1 MSSSPFSYS
10 SFSRLFSASPFRH
23 SSFRHLFSAQ
33 VIALVGT
40 GLTTVALTLL
50 AYDLAGG
57 NAGVVLG
64 TAMAFKMVAYVI
76 FSPILGGLA
85 HRFPRK
91 ALLIILDVVRA
102 ATVLAMPFVTA
113 VWQVYLLI
121 FLLNLFSAG
130 FKPVFAASIPDVLPS
145 EEEYTKALSYSR
157 LAYDLESLLS
167 PLFAG
172 LALLYFSY
180 TALFLGNAVAFLISA
195 VLIMGCVLPHATR
208 PERSSSIW
216 EEITFGLRSYMA
228 TPRLRA
234 LLTLYAAVA
243 AASAMVIVN
252 TVVFIRESM
261 GLEDTD
267 VALAFAAA
275 GLGSMIAALLVPKA
289 LEFVN
294 DRTLMIGGSV
304 CMGVGLLLTSTDL
317 PYAQL
322 LLMWFFVGL
331 GLSLVQT
338 PAGRIVNRSSLPE
351 DRPAYFSAQFALSHA
366 CWLIAYPVV
375 GMLGATLGVVSTAG
389 IMGGVVLAFT
399 ALAYAMWPRGDG
411 ESLTHLHTEMN
422 HLHPHKHGSHHEHAH
437 EGWEGPEPHVHE
449 HRHRPIKHLHRFV
462 IDDHHRHWPEA
473 QN

>member
-172 LALLYFSY
+172 LALLYFS
-180 TALFLGNAVAFLISA
+180 
-195 VLIMGCVLPHATR
+195 
-208 PERSSSIW
+208 
-216 EEITFGLRSYMA
+216 
-228 TPRLRA
+228 
-234 LLTLYAAVA
+234 
-243 AASAMVIVN
+243 
-252 TVVFIRESM
+252 
-261 GLEDTD
+261 
-267 VALAFAAA
+267 
-275 GLGSMIAALLVPKA
+275 
-289 LEFVN
+289 
-294 DRTLMIGGSV
+294 
-304 CMGVGLLLTSTDL
+304 
-317 PYAQL
+317 
-322 LLMWFFVGL
+322 
-331 GLSLVQT
+331 
-338 PAGRIVNRSSLPE
+338 
-351 DRPAYFSAQFALSHA
+351 
-366 CWLIAYPVV
+366 
-375 GMLGATLGVVSTAG
+375 
-389 IMGGVVLAFT
+389 
-399 ALAYAMWPRGDG
+399 
-411 ESLTHLHTEMN
+411 
-422 HLHPHKHGSHHEHAH
+422 
-437 EGWEGPEPHVHE
+437 
-449 HRHRPIKHLHRFV
+449 
-462 IDDHHRHWPEA
+462 
-473 QN
+473 